1 MKNKGFIH
9 ALSIILSLLC
19 GYYLFFTF
27 LDNKIQEEAT
37 EKYTID
43 GKIDYAQKQ
52 DYLNSLW
59 DKEVFKIFKH
69 SITYK
74 DVKNKALNF
83 GLDLQ
88 GGMHFILEISL
99 DDLIISLIKPIHKE
113 KISNVLSNI
122 PQSSKNDIN
131 LFLKNFIDNYALSN
145 SSVSLAECFIVNKDI
160 SIHSSNKDI
169 IDYIKIEFNKA
180 VDKAYR
186 IIQLRI
192 DKYGTSQPSI
202 QKLASTNKIQVEIP
216 GVNNPERI
224 RPLLQDV
231 AQLEFWQVCE
241 DNDKLIDVVNN
252 LNRVNEDE
260 SQKEINSSNNEKIDF
275 QDQNNSEDE
284 KSDNEIFKLNND
296 FLYKEEDIDKV
307 NKIINS
313 KIALNIIPK
322 NIKFLWAKHAITN
335 KNNDKYY
342 KLYAVQL
349 DRYGNSLLKGDV
361 ISHANQSRDEYH
373 RVTVSM
379 KMNEIGTKLWS
390 NITANNIGKAI
401 AITLD
406 DKVYTAPVV
415 NTVIPNGESQIS
427 GNYTLEEAQDLANI
441 LQTGSLPVKIKI
453 TEETVIGP
461 TMSKI
466 SQRQAITSI
475 LLGILVTI
483 LFMIFYY
490 NRAGIIA
497 DIALC
502 FNLFFILGILAQ
514 FGAVLTLPS
523 IAGIVLTIG
532 MAIDINILIYERIK
546 EELRLGTSIRDA
558 IMIGY
563 NKASSSI
570 FDANITTLLIG
581 IILYYF
587 GQGSVKGFAT
597 TLIIGIVCSL
607 FTAFFMTQ
615 TIYKS
620 RDKKHTLSKL
630 KFDYDYNKNWLSNI
644 KYDFIKIRKS
654 SYLFSLLIICSGLFC
669 LYQEGFKVSVEFTG
683 GREYIMKIN
692 SQSDFSNTNDISD
705 KISKALGS
713 EYNCEVKM
721 HGANDIMSITTN
733 YKLDS
738 QESDKDINQQFTDIF
753 AKSINMSQSEE
764 NEPNSFNVIGVN
776 KVESTVAND
785 IRQSAKSMIIFSLL
799 MIFIYIAI
807 RFKKIKYGFAALLA
821 LIHDVLVLFA
831 FYGILLKFGVIIEI
845 NQVIVTALLTVIG
858 YSINN
863 TVVIYDRIRS
873 VIENSENNISIK
885 DILNTSINGTLS
897 RTLLTS
903 TSTILVVLIIL
914 LFGGI
919 SLRGFS
925 IVLFIGFLFGTYSSI
940 FISAPILID
949 LKNESK

>member
-9 ALSIILSLLC
+9 VLSIILSLLC

-37 EKYTID
+37 KKYTIN

-74 DVKNKALNF
+74 DVKSKALNF

-113 KISNVLSNI
+113 KISGILSNI
-122 PQSSKNDIN
+122 SRYSKNDID
-131 LFLKNFIDNYALSN
+131 LFLKEFVDNYAINN
-145 SSVSLAECFIVNKDI
+145 SSSLAECFILNKNI
-160 SIHSSNKDI
+160 NIHSTNKDI
-169 IDYIKIEFNKA
+169 IDYIKNEFNKS
-180 VDKAYR
+180 VDKAYQ

-202 QKLASTNKIQVEIP
+202 QKLSSTNKIQVEIP

-231 AQLEFWQVCE
+231 AQLEFWQVYD
-241 DNDKLIDVVNN
+241 DNNKLTDIINN
-252 LNRVNEDE
+252 INRVKEDE
-260 SQKEINSSNNEKIDF
+260 SKKEINSSNNNEKIDS
-275 QDQNNSEDE
+275 QDQNNSKDE
-284 KSDNEIFKLNND
+284 KLINEVFKLNND
-296 FLYKEEDIDKV
+296 FLYREEDIDKV
-307 NKIINS
+307 NQIINS

-322 NIKFLWAKHAITN
+322 NIRFLWAKHAIIN
-335 KNNDKYY
+335 RNNEKYY

-390 NITANNIGKAI
+390 NITSNNIGKAI

-415 NTVIPNGESQIS
+415 NTIIPNGESQIS
-427 GNYTLEEAQDLANI
+427 GNYTLEEAQDLATV

-453 TEETVIGP
+453 TEETIIGP

-466 SQRQAITSI
+466 SQRQAIISI

-532 MAIDINILIYERIK
+532 MAIDINVLIYERIK

-558 IMIGY
+558 VMIGY

-597 TLIIGIVCSL
+597 TLIIGIICSL

-615 TIYKS
+615 NIYKS
-620 RDKKHTLSKL
+620 RDRKHNMNNL
-630 KFDYDYNKNWLSNI
+630 KFDYNYNKNWFSDV

-692 SQSDFSNTNDISD
+692 SQSDFSNTNDLSD

-721 HGANDIMSITTN
+721 HGTNDIMSITTN
-733 YKLDS
+733 YKINS
-738 QESDKDINQQFTDIF
+738 QESDKDINKQFTDIF
-753 AKSINMSQSEE
+753 AKSINMIQAEE
-764 NEPNSFNVIGVN
+764 NKPNSFNVISVN

-785 IRQSAKSMIIFSLL
+785 IRKSAKSMIIFSLL

-821 LIHDVLVLFA
+821 LVHDVLILFA
-831 FYGILLKFGVIIEI
+831 FYGILLKFGIIIEI

-873 VIENSENNISIK
+873 VMENSDNNVTMK
-885 DILNTSINGTLS
+885 NILNSSINGTLS

-903 TSTILVVLIIL
+903 TSTLLVVLIIL

-925 IVLFIGFLFGTYSSI
+925 TVLFIGFLFGTYSSI

-949 LKNESK
+949 LKNGSK